1 MHGCCLP
8 LKALVCAFVFVAEI
22 RKRPTFSR
30 PGCAHTPSTQTL
42 TLHSWGFTHIAG
54 EGEQARGGFEIA
66 QDLCSKSGWSAT
78 CTPPEAT
85 KLCRLY
91 CSFRPSSNSPARI
104 LGSWLPMCLLR
115 ECTAPWEGD
124 SLIASRCRGADT
136 MVGISKVTVYLN
148 QPHLVHA
155 SQGTLSQLPTFT
167 KLPCCHP

>member
-1 MHGCCLP
+1 MPLSLWLRLGRDLP
-8 LKALVCAFVFVAEI
+8 SHVQAV
-22 RKRPTFSR
+22 PTHPAHR
-30 PGCAHTPSTQTL
+30 RLPCTPGGSL
-42 TLHSWGFTHIAG
+42 TLQVRES
-54 EGEQARGGFEIA
+54 RLGGV
-66 QDLCSKSGWSAT
+66 LRLLKTCSKSGWSAT

-91 CSFRPSSNSPARI
+91 CSFCPSSNSPARI